1 MNSRERLLNVL
12 NGKPVDRVPVV
23 PFIHYNLI
31 YEYYGINK
39 DFDLAQKD
47 EDVDSVQLGIDLHEA
62 FGFDIIHRTCSVWEY
77 LDQRIFDSDEWKV
90 TERREN
96 LSNTSWEITQIVQTP
111 EKTLKQI
118 KRYEKVFPHE
128 IVEAILEYFIKDES
142 DYSQFEKYQPP
153 FPKLDCSDVTRAR
166 DLVGEKGLVAPW
178 AQGVFNSVS
187 LFRKTENILMDAY
200 KNPDLYK
207 RMMIFFGGK
216 MLDFIQQL
224 VDAGADII
232 CCGGN
237 VANGLVAG
245 PKFFRE
251 HVLSYEKD
259 FTGKLQAMGAKQ
271 LYHNCG
277 MASSLL
283 EHYSEIGMDIFETL
297 SASPVGDLSLEEA
310 FNRLNPK
317 ITLSGNI
324 DQVKFL
330 LEANPQEVVD
340 EVEKVIA
347 YTKDKGRFILGTS
360 DYFLEGTPY
369 ENIKAI
375 SEAALKFGKY

>member
-12 NGKPVDRVPVV
+12 NGKPIDRIPVV

-39 DFDLAQKD
+39 DFDLAKKD
-47 EDVDSVQLGIDLHEA
+47 LDVDSVQLGIDIHEE

-77 LDQRIFDSDEWKV
+77 LDQKIYDREEWKV
-90 TERREN
+90 TETHEN

-111 EKTLKQI
+111 EKTLRQI
-118 KRYEKVFPHE
+118 KRYEKAFPHE

-142 DYSQFEKYQPP
+142 DFEQFEKFQPP
-153 FPKLDCSDVTRAR
+153 FPQLDCSDVTRTR
-166 DLVGEKGLVAPW
+166 DLLGEKGLVAPW

-187 LFRKTENILMDAY
+187 LYRKTENILMDAY

-207 RMMIFFGGK
+207 RMMIFFAGK

-251 HVLSYEKD
+251 HVLSYEKE

-283 EHYSEIGMDIFETL
+283 EHYSEIGMDIFETV
-297 SASPVGDLSLEEA
+297 SAPPVGDLSLEEA
-310 FNRLNPK
+310 FNKLNPK

-330 LEANPQEVVD
+330 MTANPQQVVD

-369 ENIKAI
+369 ENIRAI
-375 SEAALKFGKY
+375 AEAAVKFGKY